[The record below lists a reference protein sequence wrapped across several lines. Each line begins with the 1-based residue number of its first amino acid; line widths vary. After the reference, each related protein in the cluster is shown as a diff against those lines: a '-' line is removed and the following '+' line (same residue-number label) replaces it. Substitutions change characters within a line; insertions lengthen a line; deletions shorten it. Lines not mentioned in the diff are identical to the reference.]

1 MKPGSVWRIL
11 IIMGTLTTA
20 VPSQGEPRTLLAIF
34 AHADDETII
43 APLLSRYARE
53 GVRVHLAIA
62 TNGDKGVREGKT
74 LPAMKIVSMESGG
87 AADLH
92 SDNRDSVEI
101 HNGTRNRGSLDTEN
115 GHTNPD
121 KAFRE
126 QRSGSCSESDCRWTR

>member
-62 TNGDKGVREGKT
+62 TNGDKGVREHAEI
-74 LPAMKIVSMESGG
+74 PAGTALAQAR
-87 AADLH
+87 AA
-92 SDNRDSVEI
+92 E
-101 HNGTRNRGSLDTEN
+101 LDYACQAL
-115 GHTNPD
+115 GI
-121 KAFRE
+121 
-126 QRSGSCSESDCRWTR
+126 